1 MRRFAFLVVVLA
13 ILSAPLAAQSGTHE
27 AGAYVPV
34 TVFDPARDAA
44 ADIGAAL
51 AEARRT
57 GKRVLVDVGGDWCIW
72 CKRLDRFFEE
82 QKDVAAYLHANYVTV
97 KVNYSKENRN
107 EAVLSRYPKVAG
119 YPHLF
124 VLDTTG
130 VLLRSQD
137 TGALESGKAHDREK
151 VLAFLKAWAPGGSAE
166 ESDPR
171 GKPERR

>member
-1 MRRFAFLVVVLA
+1 LKKFASVLILLA
-13 ILSAPLAAQSGTHE
+13 ALSAPLAAQSE
-27 AGAYVPV
+27 SRAAGAYVPV
-34 TVFDPARDAA
+34 TAFDPARDAA
-44 ADIGAAL
+44 ADIDAAV

-82 QKDVAAYLHANYVTV
+82 HKDVAAYMHRNYVTV
-97 KVNYSKENRN
+97 RVNYSKENRN

-137 TGALESGKAHDREK
+137 TGALERGKGHDWEK
-151 VLAFLKAWAPGGSAE
+151 VLAFLKAWAPGGNARKSQGNQE
-166 ESDPR
+166 LR
-171 GKPERR
+171 